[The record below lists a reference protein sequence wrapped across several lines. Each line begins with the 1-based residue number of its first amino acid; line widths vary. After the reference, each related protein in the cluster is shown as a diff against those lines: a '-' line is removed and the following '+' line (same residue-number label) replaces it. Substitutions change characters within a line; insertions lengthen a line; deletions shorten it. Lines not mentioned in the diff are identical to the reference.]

1 MTNER
6 SSLITIGGEKYEMI
20 LTTRAT
26 KAISNRYGGLD
37 NLGDKLMKSENME
50 MALDEIIWLI
60 TLLCNQS
67 IEIYNLRNSDK
78 KPLLTEETVELL
90 TSPGELAEY
99 KDAITEAMLKGTKRN
114 VESEHRAGVA
124 DTSKKRS
131 NSRVNDA
138 ELFTRLFYYGTAQLH
153 LSSEE
158 VWLMPFGFLLDLWE
172 CHKQFMGITKP
183 KREADIDEVVPMGI

>member
-6 SSLITIGGEKYEMI
+6 SYLITIGGEQYEMI

-26 KAISNRYGGLD
+26 KAISARYGGLD

-67 IEIYNLRNSDK
+67 IEIHNLRNSDK
-78 KPLLTEETVELL
+78 KQLLTEETVELL

-124 DTSKKRS
+124 DTSK
-131 NSRVNDA
+131 NAV
-138 ELFTRLFYYGTAQLH
+138 TA
-153 LSSEE
+153 
-158 VWLMPFGFLLDLWE
+158 G
-172 CHKQFMGITKP
+172 
-183 KREADIDEVVPMGI
+183 